1 MINWEIF
8 VFSMTTF
15 RWSCKSDRRCHV
27 TDMWMKATSDNSCNN
42 TPNPSFQKIR
52 PWKRETPLW
61 LLTPS
66 LTRLDLTK
74 CLKPH
79 ALWDHLYQHKQS
91 KTKIDVKKISM
102 LSPSGWNL
110 WFLAPWKRYT
120 ILRSIRSIRKLQHL
134 KNFVNSPCSPNRAW
148 FIFFVRQMFF
158 DWGTR
163 KSTPDSCLKTIQLFC
178 LCKSRYEM
186 IFNIVPLALFTLGW
200 NFNNVL
206 PRNKLFPCKL
216 FKQNS

>member
-1 MINWEIF
+1 MSRFYSIELNGENIPVLGMINWEIF

-134 KNFVNSPCSPNRAW
+134 KE
-148 FIFFVRQMFF
+148 
-158 DWGTR
+158 
-163 KSTPDSCLKTIQLFC
+163 FC
-178 LCKSRYEM
+178 KLSLLSKQGVIYILCKTNVFWLGYEK
-186 IFNIVPLALFTLGW
+186 IY
-200 NFNNVL
+200 
-206 PRNKLFPCKL
+206 PR
-216 FKQNS
+216 